1 MWQIEKYSQP
11 NKTIYYGS
19 RIIVEFSSPTPA
31 SWFNR
36 GPWENGMLL
45 WWSPSGAGEWVS
57 GSKSQWISSTVQR
70 GTESPNLQILFNS
83 NRGFYDFLP
92 VCSAHPRRRRVL
104 WGASGRWSVYS
115 ISISFIALSLFR
127 KGYIFFLW
135 GICFL
140 KIITGGCL
148 SISLPNPSQVRIS
161 DNEQARQQRR
171 RRNRKN
177 NNVDVTSRQHW
188 WRGIIPW
195 MDMVAGGLVV
205 VEEDGYCLQAL
216 KAAAVR
222 RWWMEELGTFE

>member
-1 MWQIEKYSQP
+1 MIQ
-11 NKTIYYGS
+11 
-19 RIIVEFSSPTPA
+19 
-31 SWFNR
+31 SWAVGKRYATLVVSF
-36 GPWENGMLL
+36 
-45 WWSPSGAGEWVS
+45 GAGEWVS

-222 RWWMEELGTFE
+222 RRWMEGRVRYIWINRICCRGRWLDATYNLPCGFKTML